1 MPNYTI
7 RPGFNI
13 VLNGVLYLGGESVDL
28 NEAEYQ
34 ANKHKLE
41 GTESNFKTIAS
52 PRTSKSSGYPA
63 PYISQV
69 IPPKIITGTTQAVTI
84 EGSFFTPS
92 TKVEIESGSIEK
104 IQFKSDNKLEIVVK
118 STSTAGSY
126 DLIFDNGK
134 QTARRSAIE
143 FFDIPSG
150 LVDLRLGGTEFT
162 ESAIEMRDGMSYSR
176 TPEGMVFSGS
186 VPWRSWARL
195 VGNNDAWVWNRSQ
208 KKTLSWIFRNS
219 ARCMLGIGSRSTNVR
234 STQQYSE
241 SEIVAYADATRI
253 YNLYGNNGRPS
264 NGVLQNFIADK
275 NSSDIVKAVF
285 TNNGEN
291 GGSFSFYKLSSSRL
305 SDWFFYDRKLGEI
318 TIEGFGSDEPEIMP
332 FVIPSNGSGSIFL
345 GFILEDE

>member
-1 MPNYTI
+1 MTNYTI

-28 NEAEYQ
+28 SEIEYQ

-41 GTESNFKTIAS
+41 GTESNFKTIKLPS
-52 PRTSKSSGYPA
+52 TSKSSGYPA
-63 PYISQV
+63 PYISKV
-69 IPPKIITGTTQAVTI
+69 IPPKIITGTSQAITI
-84 EGSFFTPS
+84 EGSFFTLGTS
-92 TKVEIESGSIEK
+92 VKVSSGSVEK
-104 IQFKSDNKLEIVVK
+104 IEFKSDNELEVVIRA
-118 STSTAGSY
+118 TNVVGNY

-134 QTARRSAIE
+134 QTIAPKAIE

-150 LVDLRLGGTEFT
+150 LVDLRSGGTSFE
-162 ESAIEMRDGMSYSR
+162 ESSVEMRDGMSYSR

-195 VGNNDAWVWNRSQ
+195 VGNNDAWVWNRRQ

-219 ARCMLGIGSRSTNVR
+219 ARCMIGIGSRSTNVR
-234 STQQYSE
+234 SNEQYSE
-241 SEIVAYADATRI
+241 SEIVVYADATRI

-318 TIEGFGSDEPEIMP
+318 TIEGFGSNEPEIMP